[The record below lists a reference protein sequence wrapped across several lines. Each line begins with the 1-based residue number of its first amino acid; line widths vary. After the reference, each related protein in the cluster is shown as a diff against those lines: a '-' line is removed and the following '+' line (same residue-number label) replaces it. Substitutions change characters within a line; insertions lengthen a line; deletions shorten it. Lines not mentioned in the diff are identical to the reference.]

1 MADLDA
7 IMDSRPQGTEPA
19 SEQQQARDDGRDERG
34 RFAPGQAREQAQQ
47 DQQPPDPRQEQPEQQ
62 PPDPNKPPPGF
73 IPQQAFDARLAK
85 AEEKFN
91 ERYSALENQLR
102 TFQLQHRPPQAEP
115 KPPPDFFENPDAAFE
130 ARLQKAIS
138 PIAQSQS
145 QIVENF
151 SRMMA
156 AEKFGTEAVE
166 QAMGDLTSRVNAN
179 PQGMRSTYDR
189 IMSNPHPYGE
199 LVRWHKEQAALKTYG
214 DDPEA
219 WRTAERERIRA
230 ELLAEG
236 PGGQNQQQQPPQR
249 PQSMPTSFASARNNG
264 PRSAVAFSGPKPLSE
279 IMGGR

>member
-7 IMDSRPQGTEPA
+7 IMDSRPEGTES
-19 SEQQQARDDGRDERG
+19 SEQQARDDGRDERG
-34 RFAPGQAREQAQQ
+34 RFAAGQAREQAQQ
-47 DQQPPDPRQEQPEQQ
+47 DQQPPKAQPEAPAEQQ
-62 PPDPNKPPPGF
+62 QGDPSKPPPGF

-102 TFQLQHRPPQAEP
+102 QFQLQNRPPQAEP

-138 PIAQSQS
+138 PITQSQS

-156 AEKFGTEAVE
+156 AEKFGNETVE

-230 ELLAEG
+230 EILAEQ
-236 PGGQNQQQQPPQR
+236 GQNDQQQPAQQR
-249 PQSMPTSFASARNNG
+249 PQSMPTSFAAARNSG
-264 PRSAVAFSGPKPLSE
+264 PRGAVAFSGPKPLSD